1 MKILE
6 LCPSGSFDSWAP
18 VKLREYKEARIYES
32 FEGGNLLFENDH
44 IKVWEIIL
52 SPGDRLPFSRKN
64 SNYLW
69 TCVTGGQTVS
79 YCHDGSI
86 NFYVFE
92 KGESRFFNFRDSGYV
107 SDVQNTGENTIV
119 IHIID
124 YKHDYTEHEG
134 AVS

>member
-18 VKLREYKEARIYES
+18 LKLREFTESRIYDS
-32 FEGGNLLFENDH
+32 FAGGDLLFENDD
-44 IKVWEIIL
+44 IKLWQIIL
-52 SPGDRLPFSRKN
+52 YPGERLPFSKKN
-64 SNYLW
+64 NNYLW
-69 TCVTGGQTVS
+69 TCISGGQTVS

-92 KGESRFFNFRDSGYV
+92 KGESRFFNFRDKGHI

-119 IHIID
+119 IHIIE
-124 YKHDYTEHEG
+124 YKQEIGE
-134 AVS
+134 